1 MIQSQRGRALFL
13 SIIFLMLA
21 ACSGSA
27 KPVVTI
33 ETDKGK
39 IVIELYPDAAPVT
52 VENFLTLIDQGFY
65 DGLIFHRYAPEFV
78 IQGGDPKGDG
88 SGGPGWTIPGE
99 FQDVNLRAKMPAHER
114 GTVAM
119 ARTRMP
125 NSAGSQ
131 FYICLDPD
139 PNRYRHLE
147 GQYTAFGRVIKGLDV
162 VDELRIG
169 DKMNRVKMKT
179 PRNYLSSERV
189 SK

>member
-1 MIQSQRGRALFL
+1 MIQSQRGWALFL
-13 SIIFLMLA
+13 SIIFTMIA
-21 ACSGSA
+21 ACGGGG

-39 IVIELYPDAAPVT
+39 IVIELYPEAAPVT
-52 VENFLTLIDQGFY
+52 VDNFLTLIDQGYY
-65 DGLIFHRYAPEFV
+65 DGLIFHRYDPGFV
-78 IQGGDPKGDG
+78 IQGGDSKGDG
-88 SGGPGWTIPGE
+88 SGGPGWAIPGE
-99 FQDVNLRAKMPAHER
+99 FQDPNLRAKMPAHER

-131 FYICLDPD
+131 FYICLNPD
-139 PNRYRHLE
+139 PIRYRHLE

-162 VDELRIG
+162 VDEIRVG
-169 DKMNRVKMKT
+169 DKMNSVKAKT
-179 PRNYLSSERV
+179 PRNYLSSEKV